1 MKTRYKI
8 IYKEHGS
15 SEWADR
21 ILNTHAQVMKAKDH
35 LIDNYIASDIKIFET
50 VDNRCVFNAV
60 DLIDYNTA
68 VEDVERIN
76 PHIF

>member
-15 SEWADR
+15 SGWAYSV
-21 ILNTHAQVMKAKDH
+21 LPYEKVMKVKNH

-50 VDNRCVFNAV
+50 VDDRCVFNAIN
-60 DLIDYNTA
+60 LIDMKEVA
-68 VEDVERIN
+68 
-76 PHIF
+76 